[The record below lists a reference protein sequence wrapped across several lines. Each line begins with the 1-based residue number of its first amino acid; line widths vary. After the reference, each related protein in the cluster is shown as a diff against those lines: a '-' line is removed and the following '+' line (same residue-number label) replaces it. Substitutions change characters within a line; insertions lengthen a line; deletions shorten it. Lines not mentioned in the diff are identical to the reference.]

1 MIKRTRTQAKP
12 TYAECVDA
20 STETLQ
26 AWTEYADNEW
36 AEEAQRWIDNR
47 NEAKTKDGGI
57 DRPKYPPKVP

>member
-1 MIKRTRTQAKP
+1 MLKRTRTQAKP

-26 AWTEYADNEW
+26 VWTESADNEW

-47 NEAKTKDGGI
+47 NEAKIKDGGI